1 MMNEPKAEFTI
12 RRWAFSSKC
21 YEYETPLEL
30 FHLLD
35 QEFHFTLDVCAN
47 TLNAKVVQFFS
58 KAENGLAQSWAYET
72 CWMNPPYGKAL
83 PEWMRKAK
91 HESHHNEA
99 TVVALV
105 PCRTDTRWF
114 WDYCFDEEI
123 RLIKG
128 RLRFKRGLYDG
139 KYTAK
144 DFGAPFPS
152 MLVIFRPI
160 KKKEGLKV
168 YS

>member
-1 MMNEPKAEFTI
+1 MKAEFQI
-12 RRWAFSSKC
+12 RRWAFSSKH
-21 YEYETPLEL
+21 YDYETPLEL
-30 FHLLD
+30 FNVLNA
-35 QEFHFTLDVCAN
+35 EFHFTLDVCASMV
-47 TLNAKVVQFFS
+47 NAKVRNFWT
-58 KAENGLAQSWAYET
+58 KAEDGLSHSWVNEI

-91 HESHHNEA
+91 HEAHHNQA

-114 WDYCFDEEI
+114 WDYCIDEEI

-128 RLRFKRGLYDG
+128 RLRFKRGLYDS
-139 KYTAK
+139 KPTAK

-152 MLVIFRPI
+152 MIVIFHP
-160 KKKEGLKV
+160 KNKKEGLLT